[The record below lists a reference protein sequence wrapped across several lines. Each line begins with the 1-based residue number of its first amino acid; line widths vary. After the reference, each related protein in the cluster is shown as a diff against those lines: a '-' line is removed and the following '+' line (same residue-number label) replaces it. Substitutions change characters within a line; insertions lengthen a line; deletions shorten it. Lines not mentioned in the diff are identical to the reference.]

1 MRRSLGVRF
10 ATIVLV
16 AAMAAPAVAA
26 PSRDESPFGELD
38 RAISRVV
45 KQIRR
50 VVKPLSDIL
59 QAPK

>member
-1 MRRSLGVRF
+1 MRHSLGVRF